1 MKVLL
6 ILDTQNLYYSA
17 RSLYGQQARIDFRQ
31 LKQVIVDKTNAG
43 LIRPIAFI
51 SKNKSEDSLFVSFLK
66 KIGYDIEKFDSE
78 EEKSPVTKIKSLIEN
93 EGAQYD
99 VVAVCSGN
107 GDLKDSYEAIKD
119 STRVVIFSFRD
130 SLSKVFDEY
139 EVVYLDHNILMNL
152 ASDKDK
158 EEKATVNV

>member
-31 LKQVIVDKTNAG
+31 LKQLIVDTTKAG

-78 EEKSPVTKIKSLIEN
+78 EEKSPVAKIKDLIEK

-99 VVAVCSGN
+99 VVVACSGN
-107 GDLKDSYEAIKD
+107 GDLKESYDLISPNTKI
-119 STRVVIFSFRD
+119 VICSFRD
-130 SLSKVFDEY
+130 SLSKVLDGY
-139 EVVYLDHNILMNL
+139 ETIYLDHNILMDI
-152 ASDKDK
+152 SS
-158 EEKATVNV
+158 EKNRESLNA